1 MQSTRHKSWHGYHHR
16 RWHSCIDPS
25 TDTCTDLGRTSVQTL
40 ALFHQTKYRLYE
52 LRYRSWHGCIDTD
65 IDFGVDPGTDLS
77 TILSTPAPT

>member
-1 MQSTRHKSWHGYHHR
+1 MDIITDVGTVVLTRAQTPAQTLAW
-16 RWHSCIDPS
+16 
-25 TDTCTDLGRTSVQTL
+25 TSAQTL
-40 ALFHQTKYRLYE
+40 ALFHQTRYRPYE